1 MLAGES
7 RDVNGVI
14 KEQYLGEKKKQLRDG
29 EIQNFE

>member
-14 KEQYLGEKKKQLRDG
+14 KEHYLGEKKKQLRDG
-29 EIQNFE
+29 EI